1 MGGQWGVAGGWEK
14 LFKKNLVGGGG
25 ENKVPKKKTETRAEK
40 EQRKKVSLG
49 WQMDRKENP
58 ISAPSIHVGALM
70 GAGSL
75 WPIFFRFCCM
85 EGCCMNGF
93 S

>member
-1 MGGQWGVAGGWEK
+1 
-14 LFKKNLVGGGG
+14 VGGKSFLKKTWWEAG
-25 ENKVPKKKTETRAEK
+25 EKIKFQKKKTETRAEK

-85 EGCCMNGF
+85 EGCCMSGF